1 MIRDI
6 PTMISLNI
14 HMKVPPW
21 IRFVIFFTA
30 HFLYCCNPFVHI
42 FPTRSAQFIN
52 LLPIVNLKMGKRRVK
67 MG

>member
-42 FPTRSAQFIN
+42 FPTRSTQFIN
-52 LLPIVNLKMGKRRVK
+52 LLPIVNLKMG
-67 MG
+67 